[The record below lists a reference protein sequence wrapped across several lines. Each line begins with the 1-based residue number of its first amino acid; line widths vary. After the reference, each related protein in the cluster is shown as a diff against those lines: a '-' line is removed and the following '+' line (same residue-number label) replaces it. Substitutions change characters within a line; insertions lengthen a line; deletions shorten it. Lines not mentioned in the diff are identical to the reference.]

1 MLLRSKGRGE
11 ISIKRWQQSGQS
23 YSNALMQEQNV
34 DIGTYGGMLTSFT
47 RIADYLRNL
56 DYDPGRVNQ
65 IITKA
70 A

>member
-11 ISIKRWQQSGQS
+11 ISIKRWQQRGQS

-47 RIADYLRNL
+47 MAA
-56 DYDPGRVNQ
+56 
-65 IITKA
+65 II
-70 A
+70 